1 MGSSYGGTLISEE
14 DLLAAITPH
23 GVFVVVVAAAAIAA
37 HRSPR
42 LVWTVVE
49 SVGFIVDVGTVR
61 PSSVICAEVIYVG

>member
-1 MGSSYGGTLISEE
+1 MGSSYGGTLIIEE
-14 DLLAAITPH
+14 DLLAAITPPL
-23 GVFVVVVAAAAIAA
+23 VCVVVVVAIAA
-37 HRSPR
+37 RRSPR